1 MELKVI
7 RPYDP
12 ILNDIMTLGKKNA
25 KTLGMFPEGA
35 FIDHAK
41 KNCLVAA
48 MENGELFGYILF
60 RIAQKKGIISI
71 AHLCVDSEHRNKGT
85 AKKLLD
91 FVKNKYQQI
100 FRGISL
106 SCRKDYIEA
115 SRFYEKNG
123 FKAAKEV
130 RSRSKSENYL
140 VKWFF
145 DFGNQDLFSVS
156 HISDAKFNVLLD
168 ANILIKLRDL
178 SEDYFDEINALTA
191 DWLVDEVEYFYA
203 QEMLNE
209 INRDSNKVRA
219 SLTRK
224 FVNQFKEARFIPNE
238 RDQIL
243 KEISGFLLGMTPNDI
258 SDKNQLAECIA
269 SHIDCFVTG
278 DKNILSYSDKIF
290 EKYSI
295 KVLSPSELILHI
307 DQLKNKQNYN
317 SVRLAGANYETRNI
331 ESSDISNLTNLF
343 ISKEFDEKKH
353 ELVNKINL
361 VIGKLK
367 KSYLRIVKD
376 SNDDF
381 IGFVAGYYITNTFFI
396 TLLRTKKVKISY
408 ILFYQLLTDI
418 INYASKNEINKI
430 IIDDKYLNEYQ
441 REIIESFE
449 FEIINGQYH
458 KLCITGL
465 IETSEIFSNEIIT
478 NHKFDI
484 SFFKEK
490 IANVDIEEREVIKF
504 QLERKFWPLKLKDLG
519 IPTYIIPIKRHWAS
533 QLFDFYQADQT
544 LFGAKAELVWQRENV
559 YYRNVFPV
567 SEIFPARILWYVS
580 SEKKVTTG
588 RDKGIIACSYLD
600 EVSVGTAKNL
610 FQQYKNYGI
619 YEWKDIYKLA
629 NESLN
634 KEIKAIKFSDTEVFR
649 NIISLDK
656 ITEILKQNNRVKN
669 TFTSPVQ
676 VSKEIFN
683 QIYEIGK
690 EL

>member
-7 RPYDP
+7 GPNDT
-12 ILNDIMTLGKKNA
+12 ILNEIISLGKKNA

-41 KNCLVAA
+41 KNCIVAA
-48 MENGELFGYILF
+48 QENGELCGYILF

-145 DFGNQDLFSVS
+145 DFGNQDLFSVN
-156 HISDAKFNVLLD
+156 HISDTKFNVLLD

-396 TLLRTKKVKISY
+396 TILRTKKVKISY

-504 QLERKFWPLKLKDLG
+504 QLERKFWPLKLKDLS

-683 QIYEIGK
+683 KIYEIGK

>member
-7 RPYDP
+7 SPYDP

-145 DFGNQDLFSVS
+145 DFGNQDLFSVN
-156 HISDAKFNVLLD
+156 HISDTKFNVLLD

-209 INRDSNKVRA
+209 INRDSNKLRA

-278 DKNILSYSDKIF
+278 DKNILSYTDKIF

-396 TLLRTKKVKISY
+396 TILRTKKVKISY

-490 IANVDIEEREVIKF
+490 IANVNIEEREVIKF
-504 QLERKFWPLKLKDLG
+504 QLERKFWPLKLKDLS

-649 NIISLDK
+649 KIISLDK

>member
-7 RPYDP
+7 NPNDN
-12 ILNDIMTLGKKNA
+12 ILNDIISLGRRNA

-35 FIDHAK
+35 FLDHAK
-41 KNCLVAA
+41 KKCIVAA
-48 MENGELFGYILF
+48 LENELLLGYILF
-60 RIAQKKGIISI
+60 RITQKKGIISI
-71 AHLCVDSEHRNKGT
+71 VHLCVDSSHRNKGT

-91 FVKNKYQQI
+91 FVKKKYQHLS
-100 FRGISL
+100 RGISL
-106 SCRKDYIEA
+106 SCRKDYIVA

-130 RSRSKSENYL
+130 RSRSKDENYL
-140 VKWFF
+140 IKWFY
-145 DFGNQDLFSVS
+145 DFGNQDLFSGT
-156 HISDAKFNVLLD
+156 HISDTKFNVLLD
-168 ANILIKLRDL
+168 ANVLIKLRDL

-191 DWLVDEVEYFYA
+191 DWLDDEVEYFYA

-209 INRDSNKVRA
+209 INRDSNKQRA
-219 SLTRK
+219 ELTRQ
-224 FVNQFKEARFIPNE
+224 FVNKYKQARFIPD
-238 RDQIL
+238 DQIKVY
-243 KEISGFLLGMTPNDI
+243 KEISEFLIGSSKNDI
-258 SDKNQLAECIA
+258 SDKNQLSECIT
-269 SHIDCFVTG
+269 SHLDCFVTG

-290 EKYSI
+290 EIYSV

-331 ESSDISNLTNLF
+331 ESSDISHLTNLF
-343 ISKEFDEKKH
+343 ISKEFDEKKY
-353 ELVNKINL
+353 ELINKINL

-367 KSYLRIVKD
+367 ESYLRIVKD
-376 SNDDF
+376 SNSNYL
-381 IGFVAGYYITNTFFI
+381 GFVAGYYNTDTLLITI
-396 TLLRTKKVKISY
+396 LRTKKVKISQV
-408 ILFYQLLTDI
+408 LFYQLLTDI
-418 INYASKNEINKI
+418 INYASKNNLNKI
-430 IIDDKYLNEYQ
+430 IIDDKYLWDYQ
-441 REIIESFE
+441 KEIIESFE
-449 FEIINGQYH
+449 FEFISGQYH
-458 KLCITGL
+458 RLSIKGI
-465 IETSEIFSNEIIT
+465 IDTSEIFKNEIIR
-478 NHKFDI
+478 NHCIDI

-490 IANVDIEEREVIKF
+490 IANLELQERELIKF
-504 QLERKFWPLKLKDLG
+504 QLERKFWPLKLKDLN

-567 SEIFPARILWYVS
+567 TEIFPARILWYVS
-580 SEKKVTTG
+580 SEKKITTG
-588 RDKGIIACSYLD
+588 RDKGIVACSYLD
-600 EVSVGTAKNL
+600 EVSIDTAKNL

-619 YEWKDIYKLA
+619 YEWKDIYNLA
-629 NESLN
+629 DENSN
-634 KEIKAIKFSDTEVFR
+634 KVIKALKFSDTEVFKK
-649 NIISLDK
+649 IICLDK
-656 ITEILKQNNRVKN
+656 ITSILKNNNRVKN